1 MQFLSALLSVLILI
15 CAHAV
20 SPAVAADVAVLM
32 PGSAGIVPGDF
43 LVRNEGNF
51 KRAGLRTVL
60 TTSPSIAAQ
69 TVAAEAAQKR
79 KSVIVGMSRGAAD
92 AAAAIAA
99 GARPAGVVFV
109 SGVYARA
116 MSALGTP
123 DKLPPT
129 LIVHHSRDIL
139 QIHIAGCRFR
149 IRRLDAWQSTYPVD
163 QYHRRAV
170 IQPLQ
175 CARGPRLLSAG
186 QTRGRR
192 DHRLHQVS
200 IGDTARSVAWCD
212 KLLGAISCLA
222 RSNAPNHY

>member
-1 MQFLSALLSVLILI
+1 MPSCTDSSAFWASILVRATI
-15 CAHAV
+15 
-20 SPAVAADVAVLM
+20 SPAVAADVAIPM
-32 PGSAGIVPGDF
+32 PGSSASFRRF

-60 TTSPSIAAQ
+60 TTSPSTAAQ

-123 DKLPPT
+123 DKLPTT
-129 LIVHHSRDIL
+129 LIVHHSRDICKFTL
-139 QIHIAGCRFR
+139 PGAASEFAAWTRGKAR
-149 IRRLDAWQSTYPVD
+149 IQWINTTGEPSSNP
-163 QYHRRAV
+163 
-170 IQPLQ
+170 
-175 CARGPRLLSAG
+175 CNARGAHGFFRQDRPA
-186 QTRGRR
+186 
-192 DHRLHQVS
+192 
-200 IGDTARSVAWCD
+200 VA
-212 KLLGAISCLA
+212 AIIAFIKS
-222 RSNAPNHY
+222 R